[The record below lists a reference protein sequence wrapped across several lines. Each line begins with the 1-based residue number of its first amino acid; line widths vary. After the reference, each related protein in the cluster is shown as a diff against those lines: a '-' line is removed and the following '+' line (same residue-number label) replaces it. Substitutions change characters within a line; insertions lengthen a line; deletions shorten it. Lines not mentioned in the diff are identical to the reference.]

1 MTFEEFLIKKRIN
14 SSAFQSAEPAQWQEW
29 KSLFEII
36 SEVSFTSQKLY
47 LINAIRRKF
56 LLKNDSAATPKPT
69 AAASKPVMRP
79 KPKMN

>member
-1 MTFEEFLIKKRIN
+1 MTFEEFLIKKKID
-14 SSAFQSAEPAQWQEW
+14 SHAFQSAEPAQWQEW

-47 LINAIRRKF
+47 LINAIRRKH